1 MAKKYELRTLKS
13 TDLFAVIKLV
23 KKIGLDNVSKAFESE
38 NIAQLLANN
47 GNEAQVGMAVVLDI
61 AQVVIDRLNDCEKE
75 IYDLLAQVSNLS
87 VKEVKELDMDEF
99 VEMLIELIQKDDFK
113 NTFTKVVSLFK

>member
-23 KKIGLDNVSKAFESE
+23 KKIGLDNVAKAFESE
-38 NIAQLLANN
+38 NIVQLAKS
-47 GNEAQVGMAVVLDI
+47 GDEAQVGMAVVLDI

-87 VKEVKELDMDEF
+87 AKEIKDLEMDIF
-99 VEMLIELIQKDDFK
+99 VEMLIDLIQKEDFK
-113 NTFTKVVSLFK
+113 RAFTKVVSLFK

>member
-13 TDLFAVIKLV
+13 TDLFVVIKLV
-23 KKIGLDNVSKAFESE
+23 KKIGLDNVSKALDSE
-38 NIAQLLANN
+38 NIAQLIANN

>member
-38 NIAQLLANN
+38 NIAQLLASN

-75 IYDLLAQVSNLS
+75 IYDLLSQVSNLS